1 MRYILI
7 LLVCFSTSVFSQMKI
22 QEPDFVT
29 VKHIFNLE
37 IGMTIEEVK
46 SSLSPAKMHRFY
58 GMTKDGG
65 QVLEYKYKHK
75 TRKLK
80 GEVIGKYNQFKK
92 GKIHYQEEASLFL
105 FINKRGEL
113 ERYFTEAGND
123 KSNYILKL
131 EETMEK
137 VLRGNINS
145 EDCDIVLPE

>member
-7 LLVCFSTSVFSQMKI
+7 LLVCFSTSVFAQMKV

-29 VKHIFNLE
+29 VKHIFNLD
-37 IGMTIEEVK
+37 IGMTIDEAK
-46 SSLSPAKMHRFY
+46 STLAPAKMYRFY
-58 GMTKDGG
+58 GMTKNGG

-80 GEVIGKYNQFKK
+80 GEAIGKYNQFNK
-92 GKIHYQEEASLFL
+92 GKIHYQEDASLFL
-105 FINKRGEL
+105 FFNRKGEL
-113 ERYFTEAGND
+113 DRYFTDAGNS

-131 EETMEK
+131 EETMQK
-137 VLRGNINS
+137 VLRGDIDC